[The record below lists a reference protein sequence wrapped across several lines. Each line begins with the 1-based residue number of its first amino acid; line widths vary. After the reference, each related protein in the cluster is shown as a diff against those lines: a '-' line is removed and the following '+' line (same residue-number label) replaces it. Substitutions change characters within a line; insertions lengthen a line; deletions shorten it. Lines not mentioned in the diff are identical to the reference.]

1 MAGCCGRF
9 VCVVALRPP
18 MEMNL
23 GSEGRVH
30 VHLAGMAVE
39 FSGGLRG
46 DRETQRERR
55 RGLEKIRGL

>member
-1 MAGCCGRF
+1 
-9 VCVVALRPP
+9 

-23 GSEGRVH
+23 GSEGRVQ

-46 DRETQRERR
+46 DRETQRGRR